1 MGGLSFK
8 FKLRVPNKGGV
19 NRGFW
24 RQLLAADDPPRLLV
38 SNAIPSSFFLQQT
51 WCFSYLCCDLHRS
64 QSLLYVVPQSSWL
77 DYCDL
82 LLELLLLHLSLLCQ
96 QGSIML
102 WVLML
107 LFSCPCR
114 VYNTF
119 VTTYLVP
126 TRSFGMWCQQGFWR

>member
-1 MGGLSFK
+1 MGAQHRCPTWVVPTGAFGDSC
-8 FKLRVPNKGGV
+8 KL
-19 NRGFW
+19 
-24 RQLLAADDPPRLLV
+24 
-38 SNAIPSSFFLQQT
+38 PSSLHGCSCQMPSLHPFSALNLVL
-51 WCFSYLCCDLHRS
+51 SYLRCDLDRS
-64 QSLLYVVPQSSWL
+64 QSLLYSVPQSSWL